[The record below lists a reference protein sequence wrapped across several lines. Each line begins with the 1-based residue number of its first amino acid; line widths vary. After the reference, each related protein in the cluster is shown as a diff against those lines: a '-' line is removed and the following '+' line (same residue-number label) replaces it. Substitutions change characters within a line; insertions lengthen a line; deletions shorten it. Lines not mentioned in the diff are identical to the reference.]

1 MSMPVHNNR
10 WFLVALLLGC
20 ALLLT
25 PHAASAADK
34 DKAAE
39 KEEKPVRE
47 NWAHMVI
54 KGSYPEGPQ
63 MPGLFGDVTE
73 SLSKVVSRLEK
84 AAEDKS
90 LTGVVLHF
98 KGTELGWA
106 KLNELRQ
113 AIKKVRKNDKK
124 VFAWIESGM
133 TKDYLI
139 ASACDQIVMPESASL
154 ILLGLRAEVSFYKN
168 LFDILDIKPDILR
181 VGKYKSAAEPYT
193 RTEMSDAFR
202 EEMEALLDNYFGQI
216 TSMISESRGM
226 SAEKVEAA
234 INGGP
239 YMAAEAKKLG
249 LIDHIAYEDQLPK
262 LLTGKDSKNDVKLI
276 KKYAK
281 KRADTDFSGIAG
293 LIKLM
298 DLLAGIDSSQRIGS
312 GPRIAV
318 IYATGAI
325 MSGSSAQGS
334 LLGGNVLGSDTFIKA
349 VEKAADDDQVKAIV
363 VRVDSPGGSALASDL
378 MWRSLEEAGKPIV
391 VSMGDVAA
399 SGGYYISMGAERIF
413 AEPGTLTGSIGVVG
427 GKLAIEGL
435 YKKIGIT
442 TSVISRGSNSGT
454 FSPLTGFTESERV
467 AVTGMLNAIY
477 KQFTEKA
484 AAGRKMDYDKLEALA
499 RGRVYTGEMALKLGL
514 VDQLGTLDEAIE
526 HARKLGKI
534 EDGAKFEK
542 LILPRPTSPFEQLF
556 GPVDGDTQQRQQVSR
571 LLDSLAPGLAEQ
583 VKKMDLINL
592 LSREKSLTIMPFEI
606 RVQ

>member
-1 MSMPVHNNR
+1 MS
-10 WFLVALLLGC
+10 
-20 ALLLT
+20 
-25 PHAASAADK
+25 
-34 DKAAE
+34 E
-39 KEEKPVRE
+39 
-47 NWAHMVI
+47 
-54 KGSYPEGPQ
+54 
-63 MPGLFGDVTE
+63 
-73 SLSKVVSRLEK
+73 
-84 AAEDKS
+84 
-90 LTGVVLHF
+90 
-98 KGTELGWA
+98 
-106 KLNELRQ
+106 
-113 AIKKVRKNDKK
+113 
-124 VFAWIESGM
+124 
-133 TKDYLI
+133 
-139 ASACDQIVMPESASL
+139 
-154 ILLGLRAEVSFYKN
+154 
-168 LFDILDIKPDILR
+168 
-181 VGKYKSAAEPYT
+181 
-193 RTEMSDAFR
+193 AFR

-216 TSMISESRGM
+216 TGMISASRGL

-249 LIDHIAYEDQLPK
+249 LIDHIAYEDQLPR
-262 LLTGKDSKNDVKLI
+262 LLTGEDSKNEVKLI

-349 VEKAADDDQVKAIV
+349 VHKAADDDQVKAIV

-378 MWRSLEEAGKPIV
+378 MWRALEEAGKPIV

-454 FSPLTGFTESERV
+454 FSPLNGFTESERV

-484 AAGRKMDYDKLEALA
+484 AAGRKMDYNKLEALA

-514 VDQLGTLDEAIE
+514 VDQLGTLDEAID

-534 EDGAKFEK
+534 KEGEKFEK
-542 LILPRPTSPFEQLF
+542 LILPRPTSPFEQIF
-556 GPVDGDTQQRQQVSR
+556 GPVDGDTQQHQQISHM
-571 LLDSLAPGLAEQ
+571 LDSLAPGLSEQ
-583 VKKMDLINL
+583 LKKMDLINL
-592 LSREKSLTIMPFEI
+592 LAREKSLTIMPFEI